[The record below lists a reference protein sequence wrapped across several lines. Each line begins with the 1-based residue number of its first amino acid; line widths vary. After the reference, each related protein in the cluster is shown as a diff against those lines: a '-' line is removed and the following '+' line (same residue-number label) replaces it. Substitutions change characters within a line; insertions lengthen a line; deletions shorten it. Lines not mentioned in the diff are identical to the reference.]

1 MEWTVSGEYSVIDW
15 AASPPHTEVIEY
27 DRGNEYKE
35 GTTGCDNREWKG
47 KRIKGEL
54 SRHQNLED
62 DPLF

>member
-1 MEWTVSGEYSVIDW
+1 MMGVMNIRKGLLAVIIGSG
-15 AASPPHTEVIEY
+15 
-27 DRGNEYKE
+27 
-35 GTTGCDNREWKG
+35 RE